1 MNTSIYNINNSL
13 MAYYVVMVII
23 EEVEMI
29 PRLSWRLYF
38 ISTKPTN

>member
-13 MAYYVVMVII
+13 MASHVVMVII

-29 PRLSWRLYF
+29 PRLS
-38 ISTKPTN
+38 